1 MEENVPLN
9 IKDERAHE
17 AARELARARGTSITQ
32 AVKAA
37 IMEALER
44 ERSGRR
50 RDRKGLAAALD
61 EIALHCANQP
71 LIDSRSPDEILGY
84 DERGVPG

>member
-1 MEENVPLN
+1 MPLN

-44 ERSGRR
+44 ERSGQR
-50 RDRKGLAAALD
+50 RDRTGLAAVLD
-61 EIALHCANQP
+61 EIAIHCAEQP

-84 DERGVPG
+84 GKDGMPG

>member
-1 MEENVPLN
+1 MPLN

-37 IMEALER
+37 IVEALDR
-44 ERSGRR
+44 E
-50 RDRKGLAAALD
+50 RKGLHRDREGLVASLD
-61 EIALHCANQP
+61 EIALHCASQP
-71 LIDSRSPDEILGY
+71 LLDPRSPDEILGY
-84 DERGVPG
+84 DKDGVPS